1 MDQNKKAIAVVF
13 DSKTKMLE
21 LKSYLAKHNIEC
33 KVSAS
38 ENFYHT
44 KEVND
49 IFNLL
54 MFLQNPKDKFYK
66 AAALRSN
73 ILRYSDNEIY
83 QLLSN
88 DLETQE
94 LKDLKIE
101 FESRILSD
109 FVLYVYQKYTFKDLQ
124 NYFVD
129 SEQKK
134 ANLDKFLFKV
144 LESENSNGNDTY
156 AFLKKC
162 EKNIY
167 FSEVGEDEAFFK
179 SDNLESIQLCTI
191 HSTKGLAYPM
201 VILANS
207 NKNLYSQ
214 VSTDTIKHNSF
225 SLVQNNEKK
234 LVAGFKVDDY
244 EPLSFRLLKQINK
257 LKHLAE
263 KKRLLYVALT
273 RAEHDIV
280 ISANMKTANAY
291 SNSYLQ
297 MITDG
302 LRIDPESLYCNSHP
316 SCITN
321 VQKIELEKEQ
331 KIVSNEE
338 VILKQLK
345 FEEYV
350 KPISATN
357 SSTNEDNLATK
368 LGTITHK
375 IFELYWDKFDVID
388 INNIFNKFEIIE
400 KKEQNKIKNSI
411 ENFKNSDIYKL
422 LKSGVEHR
430 FELEFNHQ
438 DKKGFIDLIY
448 FDESK
453 AGWIIIDFKT
463 GIKSL
468 EKEEKYQKQLEF
480 YEKVLK
486 DIGLC
491 VVGKE
496 ILWV

>member
-1 MDQNKKAIAVVF
+1 
-13 DSKTKMLE
+13 
-21 LKSYLAKHNIEC
+21 
-33 KVSAS
+33 
-38 ENFYHT
+38 
-44 KEVND
+44 
-49 IFNLL
+49 
-54 MFLQNPKDKFYK
+54 
-66 AAALRSN
+66 
-73 ILRYSDNEIY
+73 
-83 QLLSN
+83 
-88 DLETQE
+88 
-94 LKDLKIE
+94 
-101 FESRILSD
+101 
-109 FVLYVYQKYTFKDLQ
+109 
-124 NYFVD
+124 
-129 SEQKK
+129 
-134 ANLDKFLFKV
+134 
-144 LESENSNGNDTY
+144 
-156 AFLKKC
+156 
-162 EKNIY
+162 
-167 FSEVGEDEAFFK
+167 
-179 SDNLESIQLCTI
+179 
-191 HSTKGLAYPM
+191 
-201 VILANS
+201 
-207 NKNLYSQ
+207 
-214 VSTDTIKHNSF
+214 
-225 SLVQNNEKK
+225 
-234 LVAGFKVDDY
+234 
-244 EPLSFRLLKQINK
+244 
-257 LKHLAE
+257 
-263 KKRLLYVALT
+263 
-273 RAEHDIV
+273 
-280 ISANMKTANAY
+280 MKTANAY
-291 SNSYLQ
+291 SDSYLQ